1 MTELQDEVLHDADL
15 LEEIGLTSE
24 LMVVASE
31 SDGPLS
37 QAEVDRLLGVRAD
50 DSPPG
55 HPAGAQGT
63 ERIRVTSTDPRTQ
76 TAAETL

>member
-31 SDGPLS
+31 SDRPLS
-37 QAEVDRLLGVRAD
+37 QAEVDRILGV
-50 DSPPG
+50 
-55 HPAGAQGT
+55 
-63 ERIRVTSTDPRTQ
+63 PR
-76 TAAETL
+76 

>member
-37 QAEVDRLLGVRAD
+37 QAEVDRVLGV
-50 DSPPG
+50 
-55 HPAGAQGT
+55 
-63 ERIRVTSTDPRTQ
+63 PR
-76 TAAETL
+76 

>member
-37 QAEVDRLLGVRAD
+37 QAEVDRILGVLR
-50 DSPPG
+50 
-55 HPAGAQGT
+55 
-63 ERIRVTSTDPRTQ
+63 
-76 TAAETL
+76 

>member
-37 QAEVDRLLGVRAD
+37 QSEVDAILGVR
-50 DSPPG
+50 
-55 HPAGAQGT
+55 
-63 ERIRVTSTDPRTQ
+63 R
-76 TAAETL
+76 